1 MSPAQLNTTIA
12 AMRNYGGA
20 FVVRL
25 ADLIAIADHENE
37 ARLLSAFPDYVKRYG
52 PGSEPFA
59 MIQKQKV
66 AA

>member
-1 MSPAQLNTTIA
+1 MSPAQLNITIR
-12 AMRNYGGA
+12 AMRIYGGGFA
-20 FVVRL
+20 VKL
-25 ADLIAIADHENE
+25 ADLLEVADQENE